1 MITKVT
7 EQQGYSVVEF
17 VDMKRFTLA
26 NVETI
31 KSELNPLFSAHG
43 SHLILDLQSIDFIDS
58 SAIGCL
64 ISLAKS
70 ARCCNGT
77 FQLCNLKE
85 NVMEVM
91 ELLHLPMIL
100 DIKPTLEACLKN

>member
-7 EQQGYSVVEF
+7 EQQGYYVAEF
-17 VDMKRFTLA
+17 IDLKRFTLA
-26 NVETI
+26 NVEAI
-31 KSELNPLFSAHG
+31 KSELVPLFSVAG
-43 SHLILDLQSIDFIDS
+43 TRLALNFQKIEFIDS

-70 ARCCNGT
+70 ARCNGGT
-77 FQLCNLKE
+77 LKLCHLTE

-100 DIKPTLEACLKN
+100 DIEPTVEDCFKN